1 MTDTDPAPDAMFEA
15 KLRDRL
21 ADLRLRV
28 DLGEL
33 GTAAAFREALEAG
46 GTFLLADP
54 RVREACR
61 KAGLARWHT

>member
-1 MTDTDPAPDAMFEA
+1 MTDANPAPGAMFEA

-21 ADLRLRV
+21 ADLRLRL

-33 GTAAAFREALEAG
+33 GSPAAFREALEAG
-46 GTFLLADP
+46 GTFLVADP

-61 KAGLARWHT
+61 TAGLARWLT

>member
-1 MTDTDPAPDAMFEA
+1 MPDNDPAPDAIFAA

-28 DLGEL
+28 DLGEIESP
-33 GTAAAFREALEAG
+33 AAFREALEAG

-61 KAGLARWHT
+61 SAGLARWLT

>member
-1 MTDTDPAPDAMFEA
+1 MTDTDPAPDASFEA

-33 GTAAAFREALEAG
+33 GNAAAFREALEAG
-46 GTFLLADP
+46 GTFRLADP

-61 KAGLARWHT
+61 KAGLAGWLT

>member
-1 MTDTDPAPDAMFEA
+1 MTDPDPPPDASFEA

-33 GTAAAFREALEAG
+33 GNAADFRKALEAG
-46 GTFLLADP
+46 GTFRLADP

-61 KAGLARWHT
+61 KAGLAGWLT

>member
-1 MTDTDPAPDAMFEA
+1 MNDADPAPDAMFEA

-33 GTAAAFREALEAG
+33 KSPAAFREALEAG

-54 RVREACR
+54 RVRQACR
-61 KAGLARWHT
+61 SAGFARWLT

>member
-1 MTDTDPAPDAMFEA
+1 MTDPDPTPDATFEA

-21 ADLRLRV
+21 ADLRLRA

-33 GTAAAFREALEAG
+33 GTPAAFREALEAG

-54 RVREACR
+54 RVREGCR
-61 KAGLARWHT
+61 KAGLARWLT

>member
-1 MTDTDPAPDAMFEA
+1 MTDTDPAPDAIFAA

-21 ADLRLRV
+21 ADLRLRS
-28 DLGEL
+28 DLGEIESP
-33 GTAAAFREALEAG
+33 AAFREALEAG

-61 KAGLARWHT
+61 SAGLARWLT